1 MITHTNNEQI
11 MVSSSSS
18 NSSSNAAATAK
29 SRAATSPAAAA
40 SSSSSSSHSSP
51 VKNSDRSNN
60 KNNKDEEM
68 TTLLLGTTLE
78 ESADHDNDD
87 RDDDDD
93 TDNKGHG
100 GESPYKNL
108 LLHVLIMLRRYI
120 LLMGNIFLW
129 YITNGMHG
137 IAMQSLSK
145 KLVVNNNSDEAAM
158 PIVPSIDTAC
168 MIVTTLLVTAVQLLA
183 GALLGCC
190 LLWLHDTF
198 ILQKSSSS
206 SSSSSAAFNLEHH
219 LFSFFKNPFDSI
231 LHGLGSIFTN
241 FGFMYGSAAVVQII
255 KLLEPFET
263 LFLTKALIPKEGKLL
278 SIGIISSMLL
288 TTGAAMGLIR
298 SRKTSAPA
306 PAILFAILSGL
317 SLSTRNVLQRRQQQQ
332 NQQQPPPQHDD
343 GGNDNNK
350 RSIVSKGSDVTTAS
364 ASTTTTTTTATKTPK
379 KSALEGS
386 LVQFTQLSLQSG
398 VFIQLV
404 TLVLY
409 LVLLAW
415 NPTFYRPSLT
425 TALCHLNVR
434 VFVWHPLYN
443 AFSMITLG
451 FCTAVTHSLW
461 NAGKRVFAIV
471 MAIVWFRE
479 SFSQPTAMGLF
490 LVFVG
495 GCWYTMET
503 NGIVLGSGVCAGR
516 ATRTTMNG
524 IKPLFALALVVMSH
538 WMHTIQNAHDMIAS
552 VTKTR

>member
-1 MITHTNNEQI
+1 MSSIST
-11 MVSSSSS
+11 VS
-18 NSSSNAAATAK
+18 TK
-29 SRAATSPAAAA
+29 SRATSSMPTATATDR
-40 SSSSSSSHSSP
+40 
-51 VKNSDRSNN
+51 KNNNNNNNN
-60 KNNKDEEM
+60 KNDEEEM
-68 TTLLLGTTLE
+68 TRLLGTLK
-78 ESADHDNDD
+78 ESSDHHSDNNDG
-87 RDDDDD
+87 DD
-93 TDNKGHG
+93 TDHDPSNRGAVLDDEDEDEQNIKDRNKGHG

-108 LLHVLIMLRRYI
+108 LLHVLIILRRYI

-129 YITNGMHG
+129 YVTNGMHG

-145 KLVVNNNSDEAAM
+145 KLVVVAV
-158 PIVPSIDTAC
+158 VPKEQPPPLDTTTIDTAC
-168 MIVTTLLVTAVQLLA
+168 MVVTTLLVTAVQLLA

-206 SSSSSAAFNLEHH
+206 SSSSSAAFNIEHH

-231 LHGLGSIFTN
+231 LHGMGSIFTN

-263 LFLTKALIPKEGKLL
+263 LLLTKALIPKEGKLL

-306 PAILFAILSGL
+306 PAIVFAILSGL

-332 NQQQPPPQHDD
+332 NQQPQPQQQPDSSA
-343 GGNDNNK
+343 GGNNDS
-350 RSIVSKGSDVTTAS
+350 SISDASNHRGSSSKALVSKGSDVASTSPSATAAPS
-364 ASTTTTTTTATKTPK
+364 STTTAKTPK

-409 LVLLAW
+409 MVLLAW
-415 NPTFYRPSLT
+415 NPSFYRASLS
-425 TALCHLNVR
+425 TALRHLNIR

-451 FCTAVTHSLW
+451 FCKCRFVLARS
-461 NAGKRVFAIV
+461 IPS
-471 MAIVWFRE
+471 M
-479 SFSQPTAMGLF
+479 LF
-490 LVFVG
+490 L
-495 GCWYTMET
+495 
-503 NGIVLGSGVCAGR
+503 
-516 ATRTTMNG
+516 
-524 IKPLFALALVVMSH
+524 
-538 WMHTIQNAHDMIAS
+538 
-552 VTKTR
+552 